1 MFSQKDWQ
9 LWGTEATMNTNNTS
23 LREDRVQV
31 LERSEL
37 SNKGANKMLRFF
49 LQTGRAH
56 RAQMSQSNHLASFP
70 PRAHTEWLK
79 VSVR

>member
-1 MFSQKDWQ
+1 
-9 LWGTEATMNTNNTS
+9 MNTNNTS

-37 SNKGANKMLRFF
+37 SNKRANKMLRFF

-56 RAQMSQSNHLASFP
+56 GAQMSQSNRLASFP
-70 PRAHTEWLK
+70 LALILNDSRSQCVKQHST
-79 VSVR
+79 